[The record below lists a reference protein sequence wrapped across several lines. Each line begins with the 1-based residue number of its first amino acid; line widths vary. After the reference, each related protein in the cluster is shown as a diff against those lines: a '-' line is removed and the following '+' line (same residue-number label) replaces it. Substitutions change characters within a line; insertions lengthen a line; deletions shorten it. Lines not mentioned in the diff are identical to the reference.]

1 MQIRMTTSIMK
12 LVGAFAFSLFL
23 PVLAQG
29 QTKPEVDAALKP
41 YQAQGKSLSGKLQAG
56 SSETLKRLMDLWVEG
71 FVQHHKKV
79 TIETT
84 LIKYS
89 EATQAALPD
98 IDPIPEGA
106 KLLALSHPIS
116 EANLGAIRAKLG
128 VEPVQVPVALD
139 AIVLVVHHRNPL
151 QGVTLPQIKTIFG
164 APSNNVVPAPR
175 PWQDYGLNGTLGTR
189 DVNLYGR
196 DTSAGTFAAF
206 KEMALQ
212 RTEQRS
218 DVHIQPGSMSVVIE
232 VGSDEAGIGYA
243 STGFAVRSKKVRA
256 VPIAQK
262 EGDPYISPTNETVV
276 SGAYP
281 LSRKVYL
288 YAMPQADAKLDPSVK
303 DFILFVLSKDG
314 QRLVKEDGFFP
325 LPSHVVEQVLSNLEK
340 NGGMS
345 AGVAAH

>member
-1 MQIRMTTSIMK
+1 MQKRMTTAIMK
-12 LVGAFAFSLFL
+12 LAATFAFSLFL

-41 YQAQGKSLSGKLQAG
+41 YQAQGKSLSGKLEAG

-79 TIETT
+79 TIETS

-106 KLLALSHPIS
+106 KLLALSHPLS
-116 EANLGAIRAKLG
+116 EANLGVIRAKLG
-128 VEPVQVPVALD
+128 VEPIQVPVALD

-151 QGVTLPQIKTIFG
+151 QGVTLSQVKTIFG
-164 APSNNVVPAPR
+164 ATSNNVVPAPQ
-175 PWQDYGLNGTLGTR
+175 PWQDYGLNSKLATR

-196 DTSAGTFAAF
+196 DKTAGTFAAF
-206 KEMALQ
+206 KEMALKGS
-212 RTEQRS
+212 EQRS
-218 DVHIQPGSMSVVIE
+218 DVHIQPGSMSVVME

-243 STGFAVRSKKVRA
+243 STGFAVRSKKVRV

-276 SGAYP
+276 NGAYP
-281 LSRKVYL
+281 LSRKLYL
-288 YAMPQADAKLDPSVK
+288 YAMPQAGGKLDPSVK

-314 QRLVKEDGFFP
+314 QHLAKEDGFFP
-325 LPSHVVEQVLSNLEK
+325 LPSHIVEQALSNLEK
-340 NGGMS
+340 NGGLA
-345 AGVAAH
+345 AGIPAH